1 MYYTPL
7 YPIIIY
13 TQISVLRNQEI
24 RRHVPFLN
32 WNPHT
37 KYMGGPEAEAILSL
51 SRALRIFA
59 EKRTALKRETRREH
73 APPLNNISVPV
84 VHHTSK

>member
-1 MYYTPL
+1 MYTHTYFVLIVRLLPSPVEWTTL
-7 YPIIIY
+7 Y

-37 KYMGGPEAEAILSL
+37 KYMGPDPNTKSMTHTNCAEFLMTEI
-51 SRALRIFA
+51 
-59 EKRTALKRETRREH
+59 
-73 APPLNNISVPV
+73 
-84 VHHTSK
+84 